1 MECLHT
7 SRASSKASKN
17 IRRLMHVCTHVHIY
31 TPYLTRPYVWWCDI
45 VCMMMWHSMQYVWW
59 CDIVCS
65 KTPLCTPYLTH
76 VHICTLYSTHVH
88 ICAPYT
94 PHMYIYA
101 PYTSHMYIYTPYTPH
116 MYIYTYF
123 TCTYMC
129 TLYSIYVHIYP
140 LYSTRATPAIT
151 SRKSI
156 KRSIEGHQAL
166 KGIVPIVAGLGF
178 GLEFRV

>member
-94 PHMYIYA
+94 SHIHIRTLYFTHVHIYTLYSTHVHLYLLHMYIYVH
-101 PYTSHMYIYTPYTPH
+101 PILHI
-116 MYIYTYF
+116 
-123 TCTYMC
+123 CTYIPPILHTC
-129 TLYSIYVHIYP
+129 NTCDNEPQEHQEKH
-140 LYSTRATPAIT
+140 RRT
-151 SRKSI
+151 SGAERHRPNS
-156 KRSIEGHQAL
+156 SWF
-166 KGIVPIVAGLGF
+166 GF
-178 GLEFRV
+178 WFRV